1 MAYIGQT
8 SIKSVSHMDHAIEYV
23 ANPKKSLG
31 LQKEELQEAIQ
42 HITSTETQIGE
53 RATFL
58 NCSPNRTAQEF
69 EMMRRAY
76 HQDKGVIA
84 HHYYQSFSPD
94 DPITPEAAHK
104 IGVELANKV
113 FAGYQ
118 VIITT
123 HTDRNHLHNHILV
136 NSCHIETGAKWL
148 SNKTTLRAIRSES
161 DKLCKRYGMSVIQSD
176 SDSKSI
182 DKTTYQMALQGKS
195 WKVQLCNDLDD
206 AVKQCRSKTEFE
218 AFFRLRGYECRYTGL
233 HITLKK
239 RGEKK
244 GVRVDTLAKQ
254 FGDRYKKSNLEKTMG
269 YTFDEVELREPA
281 TLRTGVKQTEPKS
294 NHERLTE
301 RTFAQRINT
310 PLPNRKPKGW
320 YQRYVPPVKHQ
331 LHRFPL
337 KPFCKKRSL
346 LSAILS
352 VLAFCD
358 RMSRH
363 RKRHDAF
370 VYQFKTVRPAA
381 PSSEIRIRYGTI
393 DYHKLVSM
401 SGDNYSVTVNAE
413 HILKLAN
420 RPLLYAALID
430 RVKGN
435 ATITVKACDKEYLA
449 ELLGMAEIQEK
460 LDAQA
465 ERNQNRAAYAR
476 LRKKSLE
483 SGQDLKYL
491 KVTPE
496 QLTLLKE
503 NCQEISYI
511 EKEGNFTVTFLA
523 EDEALIRKLISDKKE
538 KKQETDHQRNNRIY
552 AELKKEAALQGVKLR
567 YQAGISMEQIAALI
581 AAEIKAAYFS
591 DPKKPGLYKI
601 AYSNSVAK
609 DVRGIIFPDVDND
622 GRDDRLQRN
631 ERSSEPLAA
640 DNKQGRS

>member
-8 SIKSVSHMDHAIEYV
+8 SIKSVSHMEHAIEYV
-23 ANPKKSLG
+23 ANPKKSLE

-42 HITSTETQIGE
+42 HITSTETQVGE

-58 NCSPNRTAQEF
+58 NCSPKRTAQEF
-69 EMMRRAY
+69 EMMRRA
-76 HQDKGVIA
+76 HQQDKGVIA

-118 VIITT
+118 VIVTT

-148 SNKTTLRAIRSES
+148 SNKTTLRAIRAES

-195 WKVQLCNDLDD
+195 WKVQLCNDLDN

-218 AFFRLRGYECRYTGL
+218 AFFRERGYECRYTGL

-239 RGEKK
+239 VGEKK

-254 FGDRYKKSNLEKTMG
+254 FGDQYKKSNLEKAMG
-269 YTFDEVELREPA
+269 YSFEEVELREPVI
-281 TLRTGVKQTEPKS
+281 TKTGMKRTEPKS

-310 PLPNRKPKGW
+310 QLPNRKPKGW
-320 YQRYVPPVKHQ
+320 YQRYVPPAKHQ

-337 KPFCKKRSL
+337 NPLCKKRSL
-346 LSAILS
+346 LSVILS
-352 VLAFCD
+352 LLAFCD
-358 RMSRH
+358 RMNRH
-363 RKRHDAF
+363 RRHPPGS
-370 VYQFKTVRPAA
+370 VYQFKTVRPSA
-381 PSSEIRIRYGTI
+381 PQTETRIRYGTI
-393 DYHKLVSM
+393 DYRKLISM
-401 SGDNYSVTVNAE
+401 TGENYSVTVNAE

-430 RVKGN
+430 RKKET
-435 ATITVKACDKEYLA
+435 ATITVKMCDKEYLA
-449 ELLGMAEIQEK
+449 KLLGMSEIQEK

-476 LRKKSLE
+476 LRKKSQE

-496 QLTLLKE
+496 QLALLKE

-511 EKEGNFTVTFLA
+511 EKEGSFTVTFLA

-552 AELKKEAALQGVKLR
+552 AKLKKEAALQGVKLR
-567 YQAGISMEQIAALI
+567 YQAGISKEQIAALT
-581 AAEIKAAYFS
+581 AAGIKAAYFP
-591 DPKKPGLYKI
+591 DPKKPGLFKI
-601 AYSNSVAK
+601 AYSNSALT
-609 DVRGIIFPDVDND
+609 DVRGILFPDVDND

-631 ERSSEPLAA
+631 ERSSESPAA
-640 DNKQGRS
+640 NNQKGRS